1 MKLVERHIIKRT
13 NTNYKKLVKLTNLSC
28 NLYNSALYVIR
39 QHFFNK
45 TNKRYDNDIA
55 SDIEKTYINYYDLN
69 RLLKETDEYTALPS
83 NVSQEILKLVD
94 KNFKSFFF
102 FLYCTKR
109 NKNHTVKNAIFL
121 NIIKQIKIY

>member
-13 NTNYKKLVKLTNLSC
+13 NVNYKKLVKLTNLSC
-28 NLYNSALYVIR
+28 NLYNSALYVVR

-45 TNKRYDNDIA
+45 TNKQYDNDIA
-55 SDIEKTYINYYDLN
+55 SDIEKTYLNYYDLN
-69 RLLKETDEYTALPS
+69 ALLKETYEYTSLPS

-94 KNFKSFFF
+94 KNFKSFFS
-102 FLYCTKR
+102 LLSKKR
-109 NKNHTVKNAIFL
+109 NKNHIVKNAIFL